1 VWQCSQAL
9 FILEFARGPHII
21 TPSDDPTQMNIEEL
35 MNVVVTSV
43 SRHEQS
49 LSKTAAIFVITEED
63 IRRSGANNIPDL
75 LRMVPGVQVAEISAG
90 SWAVGIRGF
99 NGRFSDK
106 VLVMVDGRCTCL
118 PLAAAFTRFST
129 SPRADFTH

>member
-21 TPSDDPTQMNIEEL
+21 TPSDDLTQMNIEEL

-63 IRRSGANNIPDL
+63 IRRSGATTFPTSSAWFQACKFDFSLEYRGKGAWIDELFVEPPN
-75 LRMVPGVQVAEISAG
+75 PGAG
-90 SWAVGIRGF
+90 NWHTAPRPRG
-99 NGRFSDK
+99 NRF
-106 VLVMVDGRCTCL
+106 
-118 PLAAAFTRFST
+118 P
-129 SPRADFTH
+129 